1 MSWMIW
7 GGAALSILGLTGI
20 LWSIVTVWKAKR
32 ADLTDDELRERIK
45 KAMPINMGALFVSV
59 IGLMSVIMGIS
70 LG

>member
-7 GGAALSILGLTGI
+7 GGAALSVLGLTDI

-32 ADLTDDELRERIK
+32 ADLTDEELRERIK